1 MIEQLF
7 WPIRALCDLIIHI
20 LAIFLK
26 PFGVQ
31 LGNKKE
37 AFDIFNSIGGENL
50 KTWARRKVM
59 SDSYYNKMKREKK
72 YESFTAESRNVMQKR
87 SGEDATVCQHCFFV
101 CLVYAAHAVNAENN
115 SSGTYAVY
123 CFICCTCCEC
133 CFKKS

>member
-37 AFDIFNSIGGENL
+37 AFDIFNPIGGENL

-72 YESFTAESRNVMQKR
+72 YESFTPPRPPAISPP
-87 SGEDATVCQHCFFV
+87 SISPPAISPPSISPSAFTPSPTVFTPSPSF
-101 CLVYAAHAVNAENN
+101 
-115 SSGTYAVY
+115 
-123 CFICCTCCEC
+123 
-133 CFKKS
+133 